1 MTNLTRAI
9 ELLDSRPD
17 ISAMLARMDGTPPPV
32 LRDIVDSV
40 SRARNVTLYKDN
52 RI

>member
-9 ELLDSRPD
+9 MILDSRPD
-17 ISAMLARMDGTPPPV
+17 IAAMLARMDRTPPAT

-40 SRARNVTLYKDN
+40 SRARNVTLYKETN
-52 RI
+52 